1 MIKTDKPSQRA
12 AVALKRRA
20 WLKAGLA
27 WAALPFWL
35 VARKLEAATWF
46 AQAFEAK
53 HTTQVMAALKATAV
67 PVSPDLQIEA
77 PQKAENGAVVQV
89 ELTSHQPAG
98 NISSLRLLAD
108 ANPTPLIASFDL
120 GRQVLPRL
128 VTRIKLAQSGELIA
142 LAQQTDG
149 TFAQQRRQVVVLEDG
164 CAGSER
170 EEPFATS
177 MKMRARLVEA
187 GPLGKNITELKII
200 ILHPMR
206 TGRSKN
212 DDGQLMPAHFMQL
225 MQVVLNGQVIVDA
238 QTGTAISRNPYFTF
252 YVTSAKAGD
261 VIAVNWQD
269 NLGYEGHGQVT
280 VTSD

>member
-1 MIKTDKPSQRA
+1 MIKMDSHKHVANNPQRR
-12 AVALKRRA
+12 V
-20 WLKAGLA
+20 WVKAGLLLA
-27 WAALPFWL
+27 TMPLWL
-35 VARKLEAATWF
+35 AARKLQAATWF
-46 AQAFEAK
+46 TQAFEAK
-53 HTTQVMAALKATAV
+53 QTDQVLAALKATAV
-67 PVSPDLQIEA
+67 PVANDLQIEA

-98 NISSLRLLAD
+98 SVSSLRLLAD
-108 ANPTPLIASFDL
+108 ANPTPLIASVEL
-120 GRQVLPRL
+120 GKQVLPKL

-142 LAQQTDG
+142 LAQQPNG
-149 TFAQQRRQVVVLEDG
+149 QFRQQRRQVVVLEDG

-177 MKMRARLVEA
+177 MKMRARLLA
-187 GPLGKNITELKII
+187 DGPLGKSITELKII

-238 QTGTAISRNPYFTF
+238 QTGTGISRNPYFTF
-252 YVTSAKAGD
+252 YVASTKPGD
-261 VIAVNWQD
+261 IIAVNWQD
-269 NLGYEGHGQVT
+269 NLGYEGHGEVT
-280 VTSD
+280 VSA

>member
-1 MIKTDKPSQRA
+1 MIKMDSSMH
-12 AVALKRRA
+12 RRV

-27 WAALPFWL
+27 LATMPFWL

-46 AQAFEAK
+46 TQAFEAK
-53 HTTQVMAALKATAV
+53 QTAQVMAALKAAAV
-67 PVSPDLQIEA
+67 PVSADLQIDA

-89 ELTSHQPAG
+89 ELTSKQAAG
-98 NISSLRLLAD
+98 GVSSLRLLAD
-108 ANPTPLIASFDL
+108 ANPTPLIASFEL
-120 GRQVLPRL
+120 GKQVLPKL
-128 VTRIKLAQSGELIA
+128 VTRIKLAQSGEVIA
-142 LAQQTDG
+142 LAQQANG
-149 TFAQQRRQVVVLEDG
+149 QFQQQRRQVTVLEDG

-170 EEPFATS
+170 EEPFASS
-177 MKMRARLVEA
+177 MKMRARLMDERS
-187 GPLGKNITELKII
+187 PGKPVTELKII

-212 DDGQLMPAHFMQL
+212 DDGQLLPAHFMQL

-238 QTGTAISRNPYFTF
+238 QTGTGISRNPYFTF
-252 YVTSAKAGD
+252 YIQEAKLGD

-280 VTSD
+280 VSA

>member
-1 MIKTDKPSQRA
+1 MIGGRMQNSTQ
-12 AVALKRRA
+12 LQRRA

-27 WAALPFWL
+27 FVALPFCL
-35 VARKLEAATWF
+35 LARKVEAAAWF

-53 HTTQVMAALKATAV
+53 QTAQVMTAFQATAV
-67 PVSPDLQIEA
+67 PVSPDLQIDA

-89 ELTSHQPAG
+89 ELTSKQAAG
-98 NISSLRLLAD
+98 NVSSLRLLAD
-108 ANPTPLIASFDL
+108 ANPTPLIASFEL
-120 GRQVLPRL
+120 GKQVLPKL
-128 VTRIKLAQSGELIA
+128 VTRIKLAQSGEVIA
-142 LAQQTDG
+142 LAQQASG
-149 TFAQQRRQVVVLEDG
+149 QFQQQRRQVIVLEDG

-170 EEPFATS
+170 EEPFASS
-177 MKMRARLVEA
+177 MKMRARLLDDA
-187 GPLGKNITELKII
+187 SLGTNITELKII

-212 DDGQLMPAHFMQL
+212 DDGQVLPAHFMQL

-238 QTGTAISRNPYFTF
+238 QTGTGISRNPYFTF
-252 YVTSAKAGD
+252 YIKEAKVGD

-280 VTSD
+280 VSA

>member
-1 MIKTDKPSQRA
+1 MIKMDSHKHAANNLQRR
-12 AVALKRRA
+12 V
-20 WLKAGLA
+20 WVKAGLLLA
-27 WAALPFWL
+27 TMPLWL
-35 VARKLEAATWF
+35 AARKLQAATWF
-46 AQAFEAK
+46 TQAFEARQ
-53 HTTQVMAALKATAV
+53 TDQVMTALKATAV
-67 PVSPDLQIEA
+67 PVATDLQIEA

-89 ELTSHQPAG
+89 ELTSDQPAG
-98 NISSLRLLAD
+98 SVSSLRLLAD
-108 ANPTPLIASFDL
+108 ANPTPLIATFEL
-120 GRQVLPRL
+120 GKQVLPKL

-142 LAQQTDG
+142 LAQQPNG
-149 TFAQQRRQVVVLEDG
+149 QFRQQRRQVVVLEDG

-177 MKMRARLVEA
+177 MKMRARLQAE

-238 QTGTAISRNPYFTF
+238 QTGTGISRNPYFTF
-252 YVTSAKAGD
+252 YVASAKPGD

-269 NLGYEGHGQVT
+269 NLGYEGHREVT
-280 VTSD
+280 VSA

>member
-1 MIKTDKPSQRA
+1 MIKMDSQKHAADNSQRR
-12 AVALKRRA
+12 V
-20 WLKAGLA
+20 WVKAGL
-27 WAALPFWL
+27 LLTTMPLWL
-35 VARKLEAATWF
+35 AARKLQAATWF
-46 AQAFEAK
+46 TQAFEAK
-53 HTTQVMAALKATAV
+53 QTAQVMEAFKATAI
-67 PVSPDLQIEA
+67 PVSTDLQIEV

-89 ELTSHQPAG
+89 ELTSNQPAG

-108 ANPTPLIASFDL
+108 ANPTPLIASFEL
-120 GRQVLPRL
+120 GKQVLPKL

-142 LAQQTDG
+142 LAQKPDG
-149 TFAQQRRQVVVLEDG
+149 QFKQQRRQVVVLEDG

-177 MKMRARLVEA
+177 MKMRARLLAE

-238 QTGTAISRNPYFTF
+238 QTGTGISRNPYFTF
-252 YVTSAKAGD
+252 YVASAKPGD
-261 VIAVNWQD
+261 VIAVHWQD
-269 NLGYEGHGQVT
+269 NLGYEGHGEVT
-280 VTSD
+280 VSA

>member
-1 MIKTDKPSQRA
+1 MTGGAMQSTTGLQ
-12 AVALKRRA
+12 RRA

-27 WAALPFWL
+27 LAAMPVWL
-35 VARKLEAATWF
+35 LARKVEAAAWF

-53 HTTQVMAALKATAV
+53 QTTQVMAALKATAV
-67 PVSPDLQIEA
+67 PVSPDLLIDA

-89 ELTSHQPAG
+89 ELTSKQAAG
-98 NISSLRLLAD
+98 NVSSLRLLAD
-108 ANPTPLIASFDL
+108 ANPTPLIASFEL
-120 GRQVLPRL
+120 GKQVLPKL
-128 VTRIKLAQSGELIA
+128 VTRIKLAQSGEVIA
-142 LAQQTDG
+142 LAQQASG
-149 TFAQQRRQVVVLEDG
+149 QFQQQRRQVIVLEDG

-170 EEPFATS
+170 EEPFASS
-177 MKMRARLVEA
+177 MKMRARLLDDA
-187 GPLGKNITELKII
+187 SLGTNITELKII

-212 DDGQLMPAHFMQL
+212 DDGQVLPAHFMQL

-238 QTGTAISRNPYFTF
+238 QTGTGISRNPYFTF
-252 YVTSAKAGD
+252 YIKEAKVGD

-280 VTSD
+280 VST

>member
-1 MIKTDKPSQRA
+1 MQTSAWLP
-12 AVALKRRA
+12 RRA

-27 WAALPFWL
+27 VVALPFWL
-35 VARKLEAATWF
+35 MARKLEAATWF
-46 AQAFEAK
+46 TQAFEAK
-53 HTTQVMAALKATAV
+53 QTDQVMATLKATAV
-67 PVSPDLQIEA
+67 PVSTDLQIEA

-89 ELTSHQPAG
+89 ELTSNQPVG
-98 NISSLRLLAD
+98 SVSSLRLLAD
-108 ANPTPLIASFDL
+108 ANPTPLIASFEL
-120 GRQVLPRL
+120 GKQVLPKL
-128 VTRIKLAQSGELIA
+128 VTRIKLAQSGEVIA
-142 LAQQTDG
+142 LAQQSNG
-149 TFAQQRRQVVVLEDG
+149 QFKQQRRQVVVLEDG

-177 MKMRARLVEA
+177 MKMRARLLEES
-187 GPLGKNITELKII
+187 PLGKNITELKII

-238 QTGTAISRNPYFTF
+238 QTGTGISRNPYFTF
-252 YVTSAKAGD
+252 YVASAKAGD
-261 VIAVNWQD
+261 VIAVSWQD

-280 VTSD
+280 VSA

>member
-1 MIKTDKPSQRA
+1 MIKMDNSMQRR
-12 AVALKRRA
+12 V

-27 WAALPFWL
+27 LATMPFWL

-46 AQAFEAK
+46 TQAFEAK
-53 HTTQVMAALKATAV
+53 QTAQVMAALQASAV
-67 PVSPDLQIEA
+67 PVSADLQIDA

-89 ELTSHQPAG
+89 ELTSKQAAG
-98 NISSLRLLAD
+98 GVSSLRLLAD
-108 ANPTPLIASFDL
+108 ANPTPLIASFEL
-120 GRQVLPRL
+120 GKQVLPKL
-128 VTRIKLAQSGELIA
+128 VTRIKLAQSGEVIA
-142 LAQQTDG
+142 LAQQANG
-149 TFAQQRRQVVVLEDG
+149 QFQQQRRQVVVLEDG

-170 EEPFATS
+170 EEPFASS
-177 MKMRARLVEA
+177 MKMRARLMDERS
-187 GPLGKNITELKII
+187 PGKPVTELKII

-212 DDGQLMPAHFMQL
+212 DDGQLLPAHFMQL

-238 QTGTAISRNPYFTF
+238 QTGTGIARNPYFTF
-252 YVTSAKAGD
+252 YIQEAKVGD

-280 VTSD
+280 VSA